1 MAMSRQSTEGPGLAP
16 GQEAPDWRAWM
27 RGLGSKVRRTREAIG
42 LSQSELA
49 VAAGV
54 SQGAIS
60 RLETGRGL
68 ATPLLVVLKTA
79 IALRSA
85 GRRRGPEAMPDEM
98 AVLVESLARHVG
110 PHGGYEEGDVCIDGD
125 ALELVATY
133 RSLPA
138 ASREKLLATAR
149 LSAREA
155 RTPSQRA

>member
-1 MAMSRQSTEGPGLAP
+1 
-16 GQEAPDWRAWM
+16 M
-27 RGLGSKVRRTREAIG
+27 RGLGSKLRRTREAIG

-110 PHGGYEEGDVCIDGD
+110 PQGRYDEGDVCIDGD

-133 RSLPA
+133 RTLPA
-138 ASREKLLATAR
+138 ASRQKLLATAR

-155 RTPSQRA
+155 KAPSQRA